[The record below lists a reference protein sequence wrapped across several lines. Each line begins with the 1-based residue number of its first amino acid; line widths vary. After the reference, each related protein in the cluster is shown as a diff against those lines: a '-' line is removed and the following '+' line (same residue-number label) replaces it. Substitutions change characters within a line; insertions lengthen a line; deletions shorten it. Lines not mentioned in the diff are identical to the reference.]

1 MGTPEFAVPSLQIL
15 VENNFEV
22 VAVITSAD
30 KFGGRGRK
38 QLIESPIK
46 KYAVNQGIDVLQ
58 PTNLKNPKFVETL
71 HSYKADLQVVV
82 AYRMLPEVVWNMP
95 KLGTMNLHG
104 SLLPKF
110 RGAAPIH
117 WAVIKGEKETGCTTF
132 LLKHAIDTGDI
143 LMQSKFSIGEKDNT
157 GIIHDKM
164 MQVGADLVLKT
175 VKAIESGNYTTTP
188 QDPSLVSKAPKL
200 FKENTAI
207 DFKSKVED
215 VYNFIRGL
223 NPIPGAWTSIND
235 VEFKIFHC
243 EKDYQTISDGR
254 FISNNKDYLKLACS
268 DGYIDVKN
276 LQMSGKKRMDI
287 KDLLNGYNFKF

>member
-30 KFGGRGRK
+30 KLGGRGRK

-58 PTNLKNPKFVETL
+58 PTNLKSPKFVEL
-71 HSYKADLQVVV
+71 LKSYEADLQVVV
-82 AYRMLPEVVWNMP
+82 AFRMLPEVVWNMP
-95 KLGTMNLHG
+95 RLGTMNLHG
-104 SLLPKF
+104 SLLPKY

-132 LLKHAIDTGDI
+132 LLKHEIDTGD
-143 LMQSKFSIGEKDNT
+143 LLLQSKIPIDEKDNT
-157 GIIHDKM
+157 GVIHDKM
-164 MQVGADLVLKT
+164 IEVGAELVLKS
-175 VKAIESGNYTTTP
+175 VKAIESGDFTTTP

-200 FKENTAI
+200 FKENTKI
-207 DFKSKVED
+207 DFNNTVEE
-215 VYNFIRGL
+215 VYNFVRGL
-223 NPIPGAWTSIND
+223 NPYPGAWTTFNEI
-235 VEFKIFHC
+235 EFKVFEC
-243 EKDYQTISDGR
+243 EKDYQTLSDGK

-268 DGYIDVKN
+268 DGFIDIKN
-276 LQMSGKKRMDI
+276 LQVSGKKRMNI
-287 KDLLNGYNFKF
+287 KDLLNGYNFKL

>member
-58 PTNLKNPKFVETL
+58 PTNLKNPKFVESL

-82 AYRMLPEVVWNMP
+82 AFRMLPEVVWNMP

-188 QDPSLVSKAPKL
+188 QDPNLVSKAPKL

-287 KDLLNGYNFKF
+287 KDLLNGYNFEF